1 MISGHAGGGL
11 DDIASLF
18 FSGDGEGL
26 LSVPLDAIDADPE
39 QPREHFD
46 QDELQS
52 LAQSLDALGLLQ
64 PVVLRKTGDGLYQL
78 VTGERRLRAARLL
91 GWKDIKATI
100 LPSGTHVK
108 LAQLAENFQRAEL
121 APVEVLRAVEG
132 LTAGGLS
139 TTEIAKATGV
149 SSRTVR
155 RYREILRDEEA
166 VQALEQGESVRVI
179 LGGKKGDGDS
189 RSISEVED
197 GTSAQNAM
205 SVHEDDTAATESG
218 ISVRTA
224 EEPDVIVSEPV
235 EDGPRREAHVQ
246 SRQSV
251 AADVEDPEGTID
263 ASVVGLLAILTG
275 LDVEKR
281 LQVVEDICNR
291 LRASCN

>member
-224 EEPDVIVSEPV
+224 EEPDVIVSESV

-263 ASVVGLLAILTG
+263 ASVVGLLAILAG